1 MSLKKLSLLVFAAA
15 VILAVASC
23 KKDDDD
29 MTYPSLSGLY
39 FDCPAFVAPGQVVKM
54 TPKEVE
60 HPEGG
65 KVGYA
70 WKVSPS
76 MSTYDTTDVYVHWFS
91 DTLGTYTV
99 NCYAFAAGYTG
110 TSFSKEV
117 VVVKGGLDGTLTRTG
132 IKASDK
138 KITVDGT
145 DYYYEKIGGLDWF
158 RNNLA
163 SKSSGTPYS
172 NLDVMTDVFGRYY
185 NYDEAMK
192 ACPQGWRLPTEEDW
206 LSLASALG
214 SPVSEPYSTFTDVA
228 SKLFANVYFNDV
240 QILKYWPEVGDI
252 TNSSRLSVVPVGY
265 ANLGNVN
272 EDGKFPGASFDGGFE
287 YAVFWTADT
296 VPGEDGMAY
305 FRYLF
310 HTQPDMMVGKGDV
323 NTFGASVRCVRD
335 AK

>member
-15 VILAVASC
+15 MILAVASC
-23 KKDDDD
+23 KKDDEDK
-29 MTYPSLSGLY
+29 TYPSLSGLY

-132 IKASDK
+132 IKASD
-138 KITVDGT
+138 
-145 DYYYEKIGGLDWF
+145 
-158 RNNLA
+158 
-163 SKSSGTPYS
+163 
-172 NLDVMTDVFGRYY
+172 
-185 NYDEAMK
+185 
-192 ACPQGWRLPTEEDW
+192 
-206 LSLASALG
+206 
-214 SPVSEPYSTFTDVA
+214 
-228 SKLFANVYFNDV
+228 
-240 QILKYWPEVGDI
+240 
-252 TNSSRLSVVPVGY
+252 
-265 ANLGNVN
+265 
-272 EDGKFPGASFDGGFE
+272 
-287 YAVFWTADT
+287 
-296 VPGEDGMAY
+296 
-305 FRYLF
+305 
-310 HTQPDMMVGKGDV
+310 
-323 NTFGASVRCVRD
+323 
-335 AK
+335 